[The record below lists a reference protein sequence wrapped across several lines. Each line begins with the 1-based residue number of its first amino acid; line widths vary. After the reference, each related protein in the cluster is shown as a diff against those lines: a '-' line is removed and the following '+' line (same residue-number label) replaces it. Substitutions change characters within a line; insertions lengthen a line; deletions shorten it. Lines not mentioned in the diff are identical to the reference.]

1 MNMSVEII
9 TRGGFLARGIF
20 GLIIGILCF
29 AVPVAMQDVIAY
41 IIGIFLLIISIVT
54 GGMAMSTETG
64 IQHRI
69 PVLILSIIGVIIA
82 IMVFLSPV
90 WMVVL
95 LTILIA
101 IWLIITGLVEIL
113 LAISL
118 VDLPHRFLLWISGLI
133 AIIFGLLIGVVPIPT
148 EGSMLVIV
156 LIGIYC
162 LLFGIMSII
171 ISLLMKKGDAVIS
184 I

>member
-1 MNMSVEII
+1 MTVEII

-54 GGMAMSTETG
+54 GGMAMSPDAG
-64 IQHRI
+64 IKHRI
-69 PVLILSIIGVIIA
+69 PVIILSIIGVILA
-82 IMVFLSPV
+82 VLVFLSPV

-95 LTILIA
+95 YTLLIA
-101 IWLIITGLVEIL
+101 IWLIITGLVEIV
-113 LAISL
+113 LALSL
-118 VDLPHRFLLWISGLI
+118 GDLPHRFLLWISGLI
-133 AIIFGLLIGVVPIPT
+133 AVIFGVLIGAVPIPT
-148 EGSMLVIV
+148 AGSMLVMV

-171 ISLLMKKGDAVIS
+171 ISLLMKKGDAIIS

>member
-1 MNMSVEII
+1 MTAEII

-20 GLIIGILCF
+20 SLIIGILCF
-29 AVPVAMQDVIAY
+29 AVPIAMQNVIAF
-41 IIGIFLLIISIVT
+41 IIGIFLLIISVAT
-54 GGMAMSTETG
+54 AGMAMSPESG
-64 IQHRI
+64 ITHRI
-69 PVLILSIIGVIIA
+69 PVVILSIIGIILA
-82 IMVFLSPV
+82 VMIFLSPV
-90 WMVVL
+90 WLVVL
-95 LTILIA
+95 YTILIA
-101 IWLIITGLVEIL
+101 VWLIITGLAEIV

-133 AIIFGLLIGVVPIPT
+133 AIIFGILIGAVPLPT
-148 EGSMLVIV
+148 AGSMLVIV

-171 ISLLMKKGDAVIS
+171 LGLLMKKGDAIIS

>member
-1 MNMSVEII
+1 MSVEII

-54 GGMAMSTETG
+54 GGMAMSPEAG
-64 IQHRI
+64 IKHRI
-69 PVLILSIIGVIIA
+69 PVFILSIIGVIIA
-82 IMVFLSPV
+82 VLIFISPI

-95 LTILIA
+95 YTLLIA
-101 IWLIITGLVEIL
+101 IWLIIMGIAEVF

-118 VDLPHRFLLWISGLI
+118 SEIPHRFLLWISGLI
-133 AIIFGLLIGVVPIPT
+133 AIIFGLLIGLVPIPT
-148 EGSMLVIV
+148 AGSMLLIV

-171 ISLLMKKGDAVIS
+171 IGLLMKKGDAVIT